1 MTHITC
7 RLTAKFRNAT
17 LIVRVTLGAVC
28 FGLDP
33 TVVTVRKCRLTYGL
47 GVMTRFAR
55 GVHSEDKLVRRPDAA
70 GARRLIDSV
79 VLLLISAPF

>member
-1 MTHITC
+1 MGYLCI
-7 RLTAKFRNAT
+7 FYG
-17 LIVRVTLGAVC
+17 LIVRVTAGAVC

-70 GARRLIDSV
+70 GSGARRLIDSV